1 MSSGLVIELASFS
14 MVPGVAEHELLA
26 ASERLEREFLS
37 SAPGYLGRALSKL
50 EDDTWMD
57 VALWA
62 SEEDANAILS
72 RLPENAAAGAYFS
85 FMHGASLTHLHA
97 VRRFGAF
104 AQL

>member
-14 MVPGVAEHELLA
+14 TIPGVADAELLA

-37 SAPGYLGRALSKL
+37 GAPGYLGRALSRL
-50 EDDTWMD
+50 DDGSWMD

-62 SEEDANAILS
+62 SEEDANAVMA
-72 RLPENAAAGAYFS
+72 RLPDSAAAGAYFS
-85 FMHGASLTHLHA
+85 HMQGPGVKHLHA
-97 VRRFGAF
+97 VRRFGLF